1 LRRRITIATT
11 MFCSFTTSKLFKK
24 LFSFIK
30 KKLRFYLNK
39 EAKIYFSKIG
49 LLNQLKLSKNNI
61 PADFL
66 DLKFLYKL
74 IVNKKV
80 STVLEFGAGYST
92 LVMAEALKFNS
103 KYNINTKIYI
113 LESEKKW
120 IKILKKKLIKYTN
133 YKIIYSK
140 CNMHLVGMTPCH
152 VYRNLPNI
160 TPDLI
165 YLDGPDPSSIKSKI
179 FNLNY
184 QKDNNPMSAD
194 VLLYEYKLKP
204 GAMIVVDGRQN
215 NVIFLKNN
223 LKRKYK
229 CKYYRLCHRTTF
241 TLLY

>member
-1 LRRRITIATT
+1 MIMPL
-11 MFCSFTTSKLFKK
+11 FKLFLIKI
-24 LFSFIK
+24 FNFIK
-30 KKLRFYLNK
+30 KIIRFYLDK
-39 EAKIYFSKIG
+39 EAKIYFSKMG
-49 LLNQLKLSKNNI
+49 LLNQLQLSKENI
-61 PADFL
+61 SPDFS

-74 IVNKKV
+74 IIDKKV
-80 STVLEFGAGYST
+80 STILEFGGGYST
-92 LVMAEALKFNS
+92 LAMVEALKFNS

-140 CNMHLVGMTPCH
+140 CNMHSVGMTPCH

-184 QKDNNPMSAD
+184 QKGNNPMSAD
-194 VLLYEYKLKP
+194 VLLYEYKLKL
-204 GAMIVVDGRQN
+204 GAIIVVDGRQN

-229 CKYYRLCHRTTF
+229 YKYYRLHYRSTF
-241 TLLY
+241 TLLH